1 MVAVLLT
8 WLGGQ
13 NQPDNPGKEP
23 YLHFNWNAPG
33 HWNDDREHAMYSFIR
48 QYNSSLSFVISAPSL
63 RAKLSLRIPAF
74 IVKTDAGAGSDINL
88 EKLYQ
93 NTILKSSD
101 KTVPV
106 KGSLIFNKDVTLKAD
121 STIGRLD
128 DDSWFLMT
136 SSLPMLLRLVAVQ
149 VKNMY

>member
-1 MVAVLLT
+1 
-8 WLGGQ
+8 
-13 NQPDNPGKEP
+13 
-23 YLHFNWNAPG
+23 
-33 HWNDDREHAMYSFIR
+33 MYSFLR
-48 QYNSSLSFVISAPSL
+48 QYNSSLSFVILAPSL

-74 IVKTDAGAGSDINL
+74 IVKTDGGAGSDINL

-101 KTVPV
+101 KTVSV

-128 DDSWFLMT
+128 DDS
-136 SSLPMLLRLVAVQ
+136 
-149 VKNMY
+149 